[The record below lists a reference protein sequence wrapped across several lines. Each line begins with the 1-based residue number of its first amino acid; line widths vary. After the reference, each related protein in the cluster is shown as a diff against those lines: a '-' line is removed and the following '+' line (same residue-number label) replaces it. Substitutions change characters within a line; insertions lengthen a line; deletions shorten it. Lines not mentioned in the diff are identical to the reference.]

1 MKITIY
7 GHEEDVESLDS
18 IITFRTGSPREDN
31 EEEDK
36 LDWPTL
42 RKKRL
47 AEMSFQ
53 TKLISYG
60 FSGTVRDALE
70 KYPEVVKIK
79 D

>member
-18 IITFRTGSPREDN
+18 IITFRTGSQRDN
-31 EEEDK
+31 DEEEN
-36 LDWPTL
+36 LDWSTI

-47 AEMSFQ
+47 SEMSFQ
-53 TKLISYG
+53 RVLVSYG
-60 FSGTVRDALE
+60 FSGTVREALE
-70 KYPEVVKIK
+70 KYPDIVKIV